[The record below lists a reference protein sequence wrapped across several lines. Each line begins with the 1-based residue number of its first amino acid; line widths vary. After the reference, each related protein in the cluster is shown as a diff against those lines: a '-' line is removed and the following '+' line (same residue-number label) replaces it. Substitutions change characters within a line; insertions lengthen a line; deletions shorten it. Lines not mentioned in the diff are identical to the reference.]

1 MKLAL
6 IGGGGVRAVL
16 FTKSLTLKAQQTGI
30 TQLVLHDTDE
40 EQLAIIGKLCRI
52 VIEQSGIDL
61 RLDTTMDARA
71 ALQGADYIVTTIRVG
86 KEQSRYIDEKIAL
99 DRGLLGQETTGPA
112 GFSMALR
119 TIPVLRDYCELAKE
133 VAPNAWIFN
142 FSNPS
147 GLVTQ
152 ALRSYGYDRVIGIC
166 DTPSHT
172 KLRIAEALG
181 IDERK
186 LRTEVFGLNHLSW
199 ISKLMV
205 EGKDLLPELKNDPAF
220 VNSVEELK
228 MFDPDLLRELPYL
241 PNEYL
246 YYYYHREKSLANIQ
260 QAAMTRGQMI
270 ALNNQA
276 MLDELKRMD
285 IDSNPELAIQTY
297 LYYTQKREASYMA
310 AETNSEVKEML
321 PMEELTLPETLGYA
335 GVMLDFVESLQTGR
349 ENNIVLS
356 VPNEGSIAG
365 FADDDVV
372 EVSCTIDKDGAHPV
386 HIGAVPED
394 MHLLMK
400 SVKLFERLTV
410 EAVAKRSRS
419 LAVKALSVHPL
430 VNSYSLAKEL
440 VDDYLEAYRDT
451 LGEWN
456 Q

>member
-16 FTKSLTLKAQQTGI
+16 FTKSLTLKAEQTGI
-30 TQLVLHDTDE
+30 KQLVLHDSDE
-40 EQLAIIGKLCRI
+40 EQLSIISKLCRI
-52 VIEQSGIDL
+52 VIEKSGIDL
-61 RLDTTMDARA
+61 RLETTTDARA

-119 TIPVLRDYCELAKE
+119 TIPVLREYCELAKE
-133 VAPNAWIFN
+133 VAPKAWIFN

-181 IDERK
+181 LEEK
-186 LRTEVFGLNHLSW
+186 QLETEVFGLNHLSW
-199 ISKLMV
+199 ISKIIRDDQDILA
-205 EGKDLLPELKNDPAF
+205 ELKNDPSF
-220 VNSVEELK
+220 VNSIEEFK
-228 MFDPDLLRELPYL
+228 MFDTELLQELPYL

-260 QAAMTRGQMI
+260 QAAMTRGEMI
-270 ALNNQA
+270 ARNNKD
-276 MLDELKRMD
+276 MLDELRNMD
-285 IDSNPELAIQTY
+285 MDRNPDQAIQTY
-297 LYYTQKREASYMA
+297 LYYTQKREASYMST
-310 AETNSEVKEML
+310 ETNSAAKEML
-321 PMEELTLPETLGYA
+321 PIDQLTLPETLGYA

-349 ENNIVLS
+349 QNNIVLS
-356 VPNEGSIAG
+356 VPNNGSIEG
-365 FADDDVV
+365 FEDDDVV
-372 EVSCTIDKDGAHPV
+372 EISCYIAEDGPHPV
-386 HIGAVPED
+386 KIGKIPDD
-394 MHLLMK
+394 MYVLMK

-410 EAVAKRSRS
+410 EAVSKKSKK
-419 LAVKALSVHPL
+419 LAIKALSVHPL
-430 VNSYSLAKEL
+430 VHSYSLAKDL
-440 VDDYLEAYRDT
+440 VNDYLEAYRDM

-456 Q
+456 